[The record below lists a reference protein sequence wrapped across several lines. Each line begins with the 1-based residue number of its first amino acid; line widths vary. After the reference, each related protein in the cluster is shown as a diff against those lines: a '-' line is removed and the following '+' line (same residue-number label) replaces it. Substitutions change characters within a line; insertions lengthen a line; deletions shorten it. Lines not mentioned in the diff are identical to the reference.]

1 MTAATISKAL
11 KPIPILYTAW
21 GLAHGGAENQLL
33 QLLIR
38 LDKTRFD
45 PYVCNLTETANKE
58 IAEKIVQAGVP
69 VVNMRKRGR
78 FTIKPILF
86 LGGLMR
92 KLSIQIV
99 HSFGVSPNL
108 WCTPV
113 ARALR
118 VPVVLYSDHAGRLQR
133 DWILRLN
140 GWVSKLYDLVIAHCK
155 INEETLHTIDGIS
168 PAKTRIIYNGV
179 DLARFNQK
187 ASGKLKRELGLSEDT
202 PIVCMVGRFQTGK
215 AYDEFIT
222 AAHLIRGKKVPCHF
236 VCVGDG
242 PTRPA
247 MEKLAADLGLQGMVT
262 FLGSREDV
270 PDLLADCAVLVLASH
285 REGLPIAILEG
296 MAAGLPIVCTQV
308 GGCQEA
314 VIPDE
319 NGFLV
324 PPYDTQRLAEA
335 IYALV
340 SNKDL
345 AHSFGEAGKQR
356 VSKYFDISENAEQ
369 IQELYLDLLSG
380 KNGNCDC

>member
-1 MTAATISKAL
+1 MTATNISHSV
-11 KPIPILYTAW
+11 KPIPILYTSW
-21 GLAHGGAENQLL
+21 GLSHGGAENQLL
-33 QLLIR
+33 QLLLR
-38 LDKTRFD
+38 LDKTRFT
-45 PYVCNLTETANKE
+45 PYVCNLTETGNRE
-58 IAEKIVQAGVP
+58 IEEKIGQAGIP
-69 VVNMRKRGR
+69 VVNMRKKGR
-78 FTIKPILF
+78 FTIKPIVF
-86 LGGLMR
+86 LGRLMR

-133 DWILRLN
+133 DWVLCLN
-140 GWVSKLYDLVIAHCK
+140 GWVSKLDDLVIAHCK

-179 DLARFNQK
+179 DFARFSQNP
-187 ASGKLKRELGLSEDT
+187 SGKLKQELGLPEDT
-202 PIVCMVGRFQTGK
+202 PIVCMVGRFQIGK

-222 AAHLIRGKKVPCHF
+222 AAHLLRGKNVPCHF

-242 PTRPA
+242 STRAA
-247 MEKLAADLGLQGMVT
+247 MEKMANDLGLQGVVT

-296 MAAGLPIVCTQV
+296 MAAGLPIVCSQV

-314 VIPDE
+314 VIDAE
-319 NGFLV
+319 SGFLV

-340 SNKDL
+340 SNRDL
-345 AHSFGEAGKQR
+345 AHSFGETGRQR
-356 VSKYFDISENAEQ
+356 VSKYFDISENAAQ
-369 IQELYLDLLSG
+369 IQRLYLDLLSR
-380 KNGNCDC
+380 KNGNHN